1 MPIVIECQSRKK
13 QIRVPDIAAGKRIRC
28 PKCKKV
34 IEVSAAGKKK

>member
-1 MPIVIECQSRKK
+1 MPFVIECQWCKK